1 MDNPGPVHCIQSVA
15 IESLVM
21 LVNKAYSW
29 NPLHSLLTV
38 CGGGLQSITAS
49 FLDDSKS
56 HQSLRMMKDLHISG
70 RATHLQKEPQE
81 LPEMVKV

>member
-38 CGGGLQSITAS
+38 CGGGLEPIPGS

-81 LPEMVKV
+81 LPEMVNV